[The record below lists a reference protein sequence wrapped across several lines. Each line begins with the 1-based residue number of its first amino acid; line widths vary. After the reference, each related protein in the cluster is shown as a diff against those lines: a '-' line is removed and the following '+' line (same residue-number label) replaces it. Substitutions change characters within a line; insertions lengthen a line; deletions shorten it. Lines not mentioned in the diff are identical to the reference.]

1 MFSTF
6 LNIFKVAELRKK
18 ILFTIG
24 MLVIYRLG
32 FGIPLPG
39 IWQEQM
45 SQAAPGSGGGAMGDA
60 FEYFAIFT
68 GGNLQQSTIF

>member
-6 LNIFKVAELRKK
+6 LNIFKVAELRNK

-24 MLVIYRLG
+24 MLMIYRLG
-32 FGIPLPG
+32 FAVPLPG

-45 SQAAPGSGGGAMGDA
+45 SQAATSSSGGAMGDA
-60 FEYFAIFT
+60 FGCSAR
-68 GGNLQQSTIF
+68 SAPS

>member
-6 LNIFKVAELRKK
+6 LNIFKVAELRNK

-45 SQAAPGSGGGAMGDA
+45 SQASPGSGDGA
-60 FEYFAIFT
+60 
-68 GGNLQQSTIF
+68 L

>member
-32 FGIPLPG
+32 FAVPLPG
-39 IWQEQM
+39 I
-45 SQAAPGSGGGAMGDA
+45 
-60 FEYFAIFT
+60 
-68 GGNLQQSTIF
+68 